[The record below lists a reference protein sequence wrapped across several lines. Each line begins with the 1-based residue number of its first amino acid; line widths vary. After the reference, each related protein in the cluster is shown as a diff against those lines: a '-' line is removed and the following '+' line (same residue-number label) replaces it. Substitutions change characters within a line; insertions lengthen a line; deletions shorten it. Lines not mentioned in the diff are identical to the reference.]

1 MADASLPF
9 DARRRRPRDWG
20 EALAALP
27 LETPPL
33 SVWTQIATRLDAAD
47 RSASDATAAE
57 GASDTI
63 NMIDASRTIGA
74 ASRPHTAPSAIPNRR
89 RTALSLRGWLALA
102 ASLSA
107 LALLPAI
114 WFAGRGDTDASPI
127 VARVP
132 AAPDS
137 AMPSSSHRNASNS
150 TSDSARVMTSA
161 TQVASV
167 VLPHEPAKGAPA
179 IPVAVADPR
188 EASATLSIEPV
199 PLPSAPQLAS
209 VAPPTVSPTPLT
221 PAANAEPAAN
231 EVDALPPGAVLV
243 GDTDADVTGSEMEML
258 YAASAQLET
267 LLTYTRDPRVETGPA
282 AALASQIHTRLAKID
297 ARLAMPGLSE
307 NEQHAL
313 WQARV
318 GTLRQAL
325 AFESEQRA
333 LAAEGQVYDGQL
345 VEVY

>member
-1 MADASLPF
+1 MADASHPF

-33 SVWTQIATRLDAAD
+33 SVWTQIAARLDGAATD
-47 RSASDATAAE
+47 SDASDATAID
-57 GASDTI
+57 DT
-63 NMIDASRTIGA
+63 S
-74 ASRPHTAPSAIPNRR
+74 APSAAPSAMPQRR
-89 RTALSLRGWLALA
+89 RAALSLRSWLALA

-107 LALLPAI
+107 LALLPAV
-114 WFAGRGDTDASPI
+114 WFAGRDDGADPAPVATITSPAPNTATASASRRVADVSRTDPT
-127 VARVP
+127 RVE
-132 AAPDS
+132 
-137 AMPSSSHRNASNS
+137 
-150 TSDSARVMTSA
+150 TA

-167 VLPHEPAKGAPA
+167 VREGLPA
-179 IPVAVADPR
+179 IETSPIQTATAEAQD
-188 EASATLSIEPV
+188 ASATMPVETAPLSA
-199 PLPSAPQLAS
+199 APQMAS
-209 VAPPTVSPTPLT
+209 VAPPTVSPTPLVAEIEDT
-221 PAANAEPAAN
+221 TNAR
-231 EVDALPPGAVLV
+231 DALPPGAVLV
-243 GDTDADVTGSEMEML
+243 GDADADATGREMEML

-267 LLTYTRDPRVETGPA
+267 LLTYTHDPRVESGPA

-297 ARLAMPGLSE
+297 ARLALPGLSSH
-307 NEQHAL
+307 EQYAL

-333 LAAEGQVYDGQL
+333 LAAEGQVYEGEL

>member
-1 MADASLPF
+1 MADASHPF

-20 EALAALP
+20 DALSALP

-33 SVWTQIATRLDAAD
+33 SVWTQIAARLEAAD
-47 RSASDATAAE
+47 RTASDMTTAEVAIDT
-57 GASDTI
+57 SDTLHA
-63 NMIDASRTIGA
+63 IDG
-74 ASRPHTAPSAIPNRR
+74 ASRPQSAPAALPNRR
-89 RTALSLRGWLALA
+89 HAALSLRGWLALA

-114 WFAGRGDTDASPI
+114 WFAGRGDTEASPI
-127 VARVP
+127 VAHAPATPAVETPSFAHRDVSNPTSETTRAVAP
-132 AAPDS
+132 AA
-137 AMPSSSHRNASNS
+137 
-150 TSDSARVMTSA
+150 
-161 TQVASV
+161 QVASV
-167 VLPHEPAKGAPA
+167 VLPREPASGAFAATPD
-179 IPVAVADPR
+179 VADPR
-188 EASATLSIEPV
+188 KASATRPIEPV
-199 PLPSAPQLAS
+199 PSPTAPSLAS
-209 VAPPTVSPTPLT
+209 VAPPMVSPTPRA
-221 PAANAEPAAN
+221 PAGDTDTAMDSI
-231 EVDALPPGAVLV
+231 DALPPGAVLV
-243 GDTDADVTGSEMEML
+243 GDADADVTGSEMEML

-282 AALASQIHTRLAKID
+282 AALASQIHARLAKID

-307 NEQHAL
+307 DEQHAL

-333 LAAEGQVYDGQL
+333 LAAEGQGYEGQL

>member
-1 MADASLPF
+1 MADASHPF

-20 EALAALP
+20 DALSALP

-33 SVWTQIATRLDAAD
+33 SVWTQIAARLEATD
-47 RSASDATAAE
+47 RT
-57 GASDTI
+57 ASDTAAAELAI
-63 NMIDASRTIGA
+63 DTSATLHVIDDASPQPE
-74 ASRPHTAPSAIPNRR
+74 SAPSALPNRR
-89 RTALSLRGWLALA
+89 RAELSLRGWLALA
-102 ASLSA
+102 ATLSA

-114 WFAGRGDTDASPI
+114 WFAGRGDSDASPI
-127 VARVP
+127 VAHAPLAP
-132 AAPDS
+132 AVESPSLADRDVSNATSGSKRAVAP
-137 AMPSSSHRNASNS
+137 
-150 TSDSARVMTSA
+150 A

-167 VLPHEPAKGAPA
+167 LVPREPANGAFTAPA
-179 IPVAVADPR
+179 DVADPR
-188 EASATLSIEPV
+188 KASATRPIEPV
-199 PLPSAPQLAS
+199 PSPAAPSLAS
-209 VAPPTVSPTPLT
+209 VAPPMVSPTPRA
-221 PAANAEPAAN
+221 PAGDTDTAMGSL
-231 EVDALPPGAVLV
+231 DALPPGAVLV
-243 GDTDADVTGSEMEML
+243 GDADADVTGSEMEML

-307 NEQHAL
+307 DEQQAL

-333 LAAEGQVYDGQL
+333 LAAEGQVYEGQL

>member
-1 MADASLPF
+1 MADTSYPF

-33 SVWTQIATRLDAAD
+33 SVWTQIAARLDG
-47 RSASDATAAE
+47 SASDGIASDDLGTAA
-57 GASDTI
+57 SDGVSTL
-63 NMIDASRTIGA
+63 SV
-74 ASRPHTAPSAIPNRR
+74 APSPSPLPLRR
-89 RTALSLRGWLALA
+89 RAGLSFRSWVALA

-114 WFAGRGDTDASPI
+114 WFAGRDDGAQPSPTVASAPARPAIASSAAVSGQASDISKPERAGDET
-127 VARVP
+127 
-132 AAPDS
+132 
-137 AMPSSSHRNASNS
+137 
-150 TSDSARVMTSA
+150 

-167 VLPHEPAKGAPA
+167 VREQGPATDSAPLQASIVAAPA
-179 IPVAVADPR
+179 T
-188 EASATLSIEPV
+188 SATMPIETAA
-199 PLPSAPQLAS
+199 LPTSPPLAS
-209 VAPPTVSPTPLT
+209 VAPPTISPSPLALPDVADAT
-221 PAANAEPAAN
+221 N

-243 GDTDADVTGSEMEML
+243 GDADADVTGREMEML

-267 LLTYTRDPRVETGPA
+267 LLTYTRDPRMETGPA

-297 ARLAMPGLSE
+297 ARLALPGLSAH
-307 NEQHAL
+307 EQYAL

-333 LAAEGQVYDGQL
+333 LAAEGQVYEGQL